1 MDSAKYI
8 GLDVHKE
15 SISIAVMNTAAKIV
29 MECAIE
35 TKAIT
40 PFDIAIVGA
49 AVRLETV
56 ARRGQTGNPSQ
67 YHCSLAGAV
76 I

>member
-1 MDSAKYI
+1 
-8 GLDVHKE
+8 
-15 SISIAVMNTAAKIV
+15 MNTAAKIV

-56 ARRGQTGNPSQ
+56 AREVKLEIPANTLLTCRRCDIAPAGFSFWRGM
-67 YHCSLAGAV
+67 
-76 I
+76 